1 MIYFGENG
9 PTFASWS
16 GAFLILGLSLLFIFL
31 IDSLKDIFTEYKSNK
46 RQKKFYNIRKETIIL
61 LFVWL
66 IMWIPFIG
74 FIWLLL
80 KLGL

>member
-9 PTFASWS
+9 PTFSSWS

-31 IDSLKDIFTEYKSNK
+31 IDSLKDIFTEYKLNK
-46 RQKKFYNIRKETIIL
+46 RQKKSYNIRKETIIL
-61 LFVWL
+61 FFVWL